1 MSTEHLKKYGLG
13 LGFVFLQ
20 VTLFRHLKI
29 YNIQPDVVIIFLLW
43 YTMRQNRTAAILMA
57 AVLGFMQDA
66 LLDLWGLHMFSKTL
80 LVFSVYNFIPRNP
93 NLRLI
98 TAQVFITVFTATL
111 FHNLI
116 FLVLNYTVENYS
128 AEFLFWSQ
136 WLGNSFYTALIASF
150 LHLFRTK

>member
-1 MSTEHLKKYGLG
+1 MNTEHLKKYGVG
-13 LGFVFLQ
+13 LGFILLQ

-116 FLVLNYTVENYS
+116 FLGLNYTVENYS

-136 WLGNSFYTALIASF
+136 WLGNSLYTALIASF